1 MDQNYFILKVMNQIQ
16 ISDSKFH
23 FQKFIKMDLESYFLD
38 LINYYINHYSR
49 IFNFMEYYNFIIQ
62 DNSNIFIIN
71 FDTILDLHSASSF

>member
-23 FQKFIKMDLESYFLD
+23 FQKFIKMDLDSYFLD
-38 LINYYINHYSR
+38 LINYCINHYSR
-49 IFNFMEYYNFIIQ
+49 IFNFMEYINFIFQ
-62 DNSNIFIIN
+62 DNLNISIVN